1 MTNYVNQRGINSL
14 IVGVIFTFVACLVF
28 LLRLWVRVK
37 LVRFFGP
44 EDILVCF
51 AAILNIGFVLS
62 MGFQLKYGMGLHFA
76 DIDAQSR
83 AVTLQVGPMHSSK
96 PTSLNS
102 SSNHHL
108 QNLYGSIIAYYLS
121 LSLLRLS
128 LLVQYYRIFPS
139 QSMRR
144 AVLLIGAIALAFSI
158 ETVLTMIF
166 FCNPVT
172 KWWDQSLPGF
182 CVNRTVL
189 WYFNSIMHILI
200 DAALVILPLPVL
212 GRLEIPR
219 KQKRLLVGVFS
230 LGFVA
235 VVDAILRMRSLA
247 EMIGSEDL
255 SYFNADLAAWSAS
268 EINLSLICACLPA
281 LRPVVSRMF
290 PNVFGTSWA
299 SRAWLSQG
307 VTRNGGEP
315 EMEAQRGAHAKTLR
329 SSSEFIKFGGKLP
342 DTPVEENTDLDRSL
356 SVKSKCW
363 SPHASDK
370 RGSKE
375 SVEKVGDG
383 DIVVVTDVQQQIEG
397 GSEVSLI
404 SSDERRGLAK
414 QQKVAMFH
422 ISD

>member
-14 IVGVIFTFVACLVF
+14 IVGVIFTFVACLVV

-51 AAILNIGFVLS
+51 AAILNIGFVFS

-76 DIDAQSR
+76 DIDAQSK
-83 AVTLQVGPMHSSK
+83 AVTLQVGPMYSLK
-96 PTSLNS
+96 PTSLNP

-144 AVLLIGAIALAFSI
+144 AVLLIGAIALAFGI

-166 FCNPVT
+166 FCNPVA

-290 PNVFGTSWA
+290 PNVFGTSWT

-307 VTRNGGEP
+307 VTRNGGEQ
-315 EMEAQRGAHAKTLR
+315 EMEAQNGAHAKTLG
-329 SSSEFIKFGGKLP
+329 SSSEFLEFGGKVP
-342 DTPVEENTDLDRSL
+342 DTPVEENADLDRSL

-370 RGSKE
+370 RASKE
-375 SVEKVGDG
+375 TVEKVGGG

-404 SSDERRGLAK
+404 SSDERRGPAR
-414 QQKVAMFH
+414 QSKVVMFH
-422 ISD
+422 ILD